1 MKLRNVYAILLQ
13 DYYVTRA
20 SLEVIFDIFI
30 FTLINIT
37 LFGFIAN
44 YLVQGGNNVAQVQ
57 GLLIAIIFWEVI
69 RINQYSI
76 TVSSLWNVWSHNLC
90 NMFIA
95 PIRMAEYLIA
105 HIISAT
111 IKSIMLLS
119 TSLVLAKLVFHL
131 NVLSIGIFPLL
142 FMYLNM
148 VIFATA
154 VGLVL
159 LGLIFMRGTR
169 IQALAWG
176 SIYIIQ
182 PLCAVFFP
190 VSVLP
195 GFLQPLSYIFPITY
209 FFEWV
214 RAIHGGA
221 DYSTIKV
228 MGAFVYNILFLI
240 LCGFIFSRQLATSK
254 RTGQLVRNDL

>member
-1 MKLRNVYAILLQ
+1 MKLKNVYAVLLQ

-30 FTLINIT
+30 FTLINIS

-44 YLVQGGNNVAQVQ
+44 YLVQGGNNRYQVQ
-57 GLLIAIIFWEVI
+57 GLLIAVIFWEVI

-95 PIRMAEYLIA
+95 PIRMVEYLCA
-105 HIISAT
+105 HVISAT
-111 IKSIMLLS
+111 IKSILLLS
-119 TSLVLAKLVFHL
+119 SALILARLVFDL
-131 NVLSIGIFPLL
+131 NVLSIGVFPVL

-159 LGLIFMRGTR
+159 LGLIFKRGTR

-190 VSVLP
+190 VSILP
-195 GFLQPLSYIFPITY
+195 VFLQPVSYVFPITY

-214 RAIHGGA
+214 RAIHTGGS
-221 DYSTIKV
+221 YSSLKV
-228 MGAFVYNILFLI
+228 LGAFVYNIVFL
-240 LCGFIFSRQLATSK
+240 LVCCYVFSRQVASSK

>member
-1 MKLRNVYAILLQ
+1 MRWRAVKAVLVQ
-13 DYYVTRA
+13 DLFVTRA

-30 FTLINIT
+30 FTLINIS

-44 YLVQGGNNVAQVQ
+44 YLVQGGNNTYQVQ
-57 GLLIAIIFWEVI
+57 GLLISVIFWEVI

-95 PIRMAEYLIA
+95 PIKITEYIMAHL
-105 HIISAT
+105 ISAT
-111 IKSIMLLS
+111 SKSILLLS
-119 TSLVLAKLVFHL
+119 IAIILTKLVFHL
-131 NVLSIGIFPLL
+131 DVLSIGILPVL
-142 FMYLNM
+142 FMYINM

-154 VGLVL
+154 VGIVL
-159 LGLIFMRGTR
+159 LGLIFKRGTR

-195 GFLQPLSYIFPITY
+195 SFLQPVSYIFPITY
-209 FFEWV
+209 FFEWI
-214 RAIHGGA
+214 RALHTGGT
-221 DYSTIKV
+221 YSTAKV
-228 MGAFVYNILFLI
+228 LAAFVYNIVFLI
-240 LCGFIFSRQLATSK
+240 ICSYIFSRQLKASK
-254 RTGQLVRNDL
+254 YSGQLVRNDL

>member
-13 DYYVTRA
+13 DYYVTRG

-30 FTLINIT
+30 FTLINIS

-44 YLVQGGNNVAQVQ
+44 YLVQGGNNKYQVQ
-57 GLLIAIIFWEVI
+57 GLLIAVIFWEVI

-95 PIRMAEYLIA
+95 PIRMVEYLCA

-111 IKSIMLLS
+111 IKSMMLIS
-119 TSLVLAKLVFHL
+119 AALVLAKLVFHL
-131 NVLSIGIFPLL
+131 NVLSIGIFPIL

-159 LGLIFMRGTR
+159 LGLIFKRGTR

-176 SIYIIQ
+176 SIYIVQ

-195 GFLQPLSYIFPITY
+195 AFLQPVSYIFPITY
-209 FFEWV
+209 FFEWI
-214 RAIHGGA
+214 RAIHSGGY
-221 DYSTIKV
+221 YSLIKV
-228 MGAFVYNILFLI
+228 MAAFLYNILFL
-240 LCGFIFSRQLATSK
+240 LVCAYIFSLQLAAAK
-254 RTGQLVRNDL
+254 RSGQLVRNDL

>member
-1 MKLRNVYAILLQ
+1 MRLRSVYAILLQ
-13 DYYVTRA
+13 DFYVTKA
-20 SLEVIFDIFI
+20 SLEVIFDIFV
-30 FTLINIT
+30 FTLINIS

-44 YLVQGGNNVAQVQ
+44 YLVQGGNNKYQVQ
-57 GLLIAIIFWEVI
+57 GLLIAVIFWEVI

-95 PIRMAEYLIA
+95 PVRMVEYLCA

-111 IKSIMLLS
+111 IKSILLMS
-119 TSLVLAKLVFHL
+119 SAIVLARLVFNL
-131 NVLSIGIFPLL
+131 NVLSIGLFPVV
-142 FMYLNM
+142 FTYLNM

-159 LGLIFMRGTR
+159 LGLIFKRGTR

-195 GFLQPLSYIFPITY
+195 VFLQPVSYMFPITY
-209 FFEWV
+209 FFEWI
-214 RAIHGGA
+214 RAIHTGGS
-221 DYSTIKV
+221 YSALKV
-228 MGAFVYNILFLI
+228 AGAFVYNILFLI
-240 LCGFIFSRQLATSK
+240 ACSYIFSRQLASSK